1 MKTIDVA
8 DAAASLPAYAQE
20 GLKERVVVTQGG
32 KPVFALM
39 PLSADD
45 WEDLVVSSDPR
56 FRALMKRSEELHKP
70 GTGIPLEEVRRKY
83 GLPAKPAR
91 KAARKAR

>member
-8 DAAASLPAYAQE
+8 DAAASLPDYAQR
-20 GLKERVVVTQGG
+20 GLKERLVVTRRG

-39 PLSADD
+39 PLSEDD
-45 WEDLVVSSDPR
+45 WEDLVVSSDSK

-70 GTGIPLEEVRRKY
+70 GTGIPLDQVRRKY
-83 GLPAKPAR
+83 GLPPQPAR